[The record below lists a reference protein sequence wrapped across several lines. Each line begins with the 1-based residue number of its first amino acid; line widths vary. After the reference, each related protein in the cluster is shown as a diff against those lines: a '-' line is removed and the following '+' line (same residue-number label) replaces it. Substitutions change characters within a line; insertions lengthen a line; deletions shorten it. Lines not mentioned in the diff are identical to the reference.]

1 MKRDNNLD
9 PHEKRLADIIEDK
22 VDKVRRKNSPEVTDF
37 LDPFQ
42 QKLAESFLKSCDDLT
57 YIIYGGY
64 SGAERARIAIMPKF
78 WIGKTVDLNIT
89 LLDIKGNTR
98 FKDLN
103 HRDFLGAILSLGLK
117 REKIGDI
124 LVEEEGGKVAVDTLV
139 SSFIISNLE
148 EVSSVAV
155 TVREVKP
162 EEVVER
168 KERTKELKGTVASLR
183 LDAVASLGF
192 GFSRSK
198 IVRAIKAD
206 QVKVNW
212 QRAND
217 PSFQVEKGDTISLRG
232 KGRIIIDNVLGK
244 SRKGRIQ
251 VLIKK
256 IL

>member
-9 PHEKRLADIIEDK
+9 PHEKRLADMIGDK
-22 VDKVRRKNSPEVTDF
+22 INKVRRRESSEVTDF

-42 QKLAESFLKSCDDLT
+42 QSLAESILKSCDDLT

-64 SGAERARIAIMPKF
+64 AGAERARIAIMPKF
-78 WIGKTVDLNIT
+78 WIGERVDLQIS
-89 LLDIKGNTR
+89 LLEIKGNTR

-124 LVEEEGGKVAVDTLV
+124 LVEEEGAKIAVDSLV
-139 SSFIISNLE
+139 SPFILSNLE
-148 EVSSVAV
+148 EVNSLPVR
-155 TVREVKP
+155 VREVKP

-168 KERTKELKGTVASLR
+168 NERTREIKGTVASLR
-183 LDAVASLGF
+183 LDALASLGF

-217 PSFQVEKGDTISLRG
+217 SSFQVEEGDIISLRG
-232 KGRIIIDNVLGK
+232 KGRIIIEKVLGK

-256 IL
+256 VL

>member
-9 PHEKRLADIIEDK
+9 PHEKRLVDMIGDK
-22 VDKVRRKNSPEVTDF
+22 INKVRERESSEVTDF

-42 QKLAESFLKSCDDLT
+42 QSLAESILKSCDDLT

-64 SGAERARIAIMPKF
+64 AGAERARIAIMPKS
-78 WIGKTVDLNIT
+78 WIGERVDLQIS
-89 LLDIKGNTR
+89 LLEIKGNTR

-124 LVEEEGGKVAVDTLV
+124 LVEEEGAKIAVDSLV
-139 SSFIISNLE
+139 SPFILSNLE
-148 EVSSVAV
+148 EVSSLPVR
-155 TVREVKP
+155 VREVKP

-168 KERTKELKGTVASLR
+168 NERTREIKGTVASLR
-183 LDAVASLGF
+183 LDALASLGF

-217 PSFQVEKGDTISLRG
+217 PSFQVEEGDIISLRG
-232 KGRIIIDNVLGK
+232 KGRIIVEKVLGK
-244 SRKGRIQ
+244 SRKGRVQ

-256 IL
+256 VL